1 MLQFEIIF
9 KRVINVTFLP
19 DSSSKDRIISKNLVR
34 KSMFKLR
41 KLFYLSL
48 FLIFAYPLFAQSFN
62 NNYHNHWRDW
72 DDWDKWGF
80 EFEYDRPFIEINYG
94 LGKLQHNN
102 FNTDF
107 SKSGLMEL
115 KLGYLKE
122 SSFYYDNIDDRKE
135 SFAFGSKI
143 GTALQS
149 EDAAADEFQ
158 STVWR
163 FGIAT
168 RNTLGYYWDDVS
180 LLPYHQDGFAWSR
193 LESDDFNYQ
202 SQSLEVLIGL
212 LTPDELN
219 DYKIVERYRDTF
231 RFGTVAE
238 GGIRIEFAET
248 VSLNAG
254 YEAAVIFPRHL
265 FWKHAGSYLIEKAG
279 QGALTY
285 FIDEIMDSSPVA
297 GPIVNF
303 LLQNGYSYA
312 FYLLKKEDMNWPF
325 STETPLT
332 FETFKFGVTF
342 TF

>member
-1 MLQFEIIF
+1 MF
-9 KRVINVTFLP
+9 KR
-19 DSSSKDRIISKNLVR
+19 
-34 KSMFKLR
+34 R
-41 KLFYLSL
+41 KLFSLSL

-62 NNYHNHWRDW
+62 NNSYNHWRDW
-72 DDWDKWGF
+72 DEWDRWGF
-80 EFEYDRPFIEINYG
+80 QFEYDRPFIEVNYG
-94 LGKLQHNN
+94 LGELKHKN

-107 SKSGLMEL
+107 SKSGLIEL

-135 SFAFGSKI
+135 SFVFGSKI

-168 RNTLGYYWDDVS
+168 RNTVGYYWDDVS

-193 LESDDFNYQ
+193 LESDDFAY
-202 SQSLEVLIGL
+202 SSHPLEIITQL
-212 LTPDELN
+212 LTPDVLN

-265 FWKHAGSYLIEKAG
+265 FWKHAGSYIIEKAG

-303 LLQNGYSYA
+303 LLHNGYSYA
-312 FYLLKKEDMNWPF
+312 FYMLKKDDMNWPF
-325 STETPLT
+325 ATETPLT